1 MRRLWYVALTR
12 TKTYTYIL
20 ASQNNPSIFVEEI
33 KDKCE
38 ILNPEVLEIDNG
50 HISCP
55 HCKSGRLVIRTN
67 GLNGK
72 KFYGCSNFPFCNY
85 KIDDFRA
92 VDRNLRCPICGEF
105 MVYRKGPYG
114 AFYGCRN
121 YPRCK
126 HKEEYFK

>member
-1 MRRLWYVALTR
+1 MWNI
-12 TKTYTYIL
+12 K
-20 ASQNNPSIFVEEI
+20 SWSIR
-33 KDKCE
+33 
-38 ILNPEVLEIDNG
+38 EIDNG

-55 HCKSGRLVIRTN
+55 HCKSGKLVIRTN

-105 MVYRKGPYG
+105 MVYRKGTYG
-114 AFYGCRN
+114 EFYGCRN

>member
-1 MRRLWYVALTR
+1 MD
-12 TKTYTYIL
+12 IL
-20 ASQNNPSIFVEEI
+20 V
-33 KDKCE
+33 
-38 ILNPEVLEIDNG
+38 V
-50 HISCP
+50 HIVNQE
-55 HCKSGRLVIRTN
+55 RLVIRTN

-92 VDRNLRCPICGEF
+92 VDRNLRCPECGDF
-105 MVYRKGPYG
+105 LVYRKGPYG